1 MKTIVSV
8 KMENDYGDKTLV
20 EYNLD
25 TFKSPER
32 MGTPEFLDDVL
43 AYVIKNR
50 THGDNRQQ
58 KIVEPVAPAE
68 PLSKKF
74 KKEKE
79 TLATGI

>member
-1 MKTIVSV
+1 
-8 KMENDYGDKTLV
+8 MENDYGDKTLV

-58 KIVEPVAPAE
+58 KIVPKEPVAPAE
-68 PLSKKF
+68 PLSKKI
-74 KKEKE
+74 KKEDK
-79 TLATGI
+79 TGL